1 MVTIRSIISTAALN
15 SLLLFTSPAESASA
29 PSTYTTKA
37 PVITTKAPVIT
48 TKAPV
53 ITTKA
58 PVITTKAPVITTK
71 APSTTTTTAAPV
83 TTTVAPIITTS
94 APSTTTS
101 TPASL
106 TAEADSPPSR
116 CCFNDG
122 DLISLRADTNLFMG
136 RCDGCV
142 PGGAYQDSAFVH
154 VSDPKDAPWAQWK
167 VFNTLDGKLVLQADT
182 GKFLGR
188 CNNCA
193 PGAAYPDEAF
203 VHVQDWNTS
212 PWAQWVCVDAGN
224 GKIALQADS
233 GRYLARC
240 EGCIPRAY
248 PNTAF
253 VHATSVSEP
262 YAQWAVVSK
271 NPSAGLC
278 S

>member
-1 MVTIRSIISTAALN
+1 MVTIRSIISTPVLI
-15 SLLLFTSPAESASA
+15 SLLVFTA
-29 PSTYTTKA
+29 TTK
-37 PVITTKAPVIT
+37 
-48 TKAPV
+48 
-53 ITTKA
+53 
-58 PVITTKAPVITTK
+58 
-71 APSTTTTTAAPV
+71 
-83 TTTVAPIITTS
+83 
-94 APSTTTS
+94 
-101 TPASL
+101 
-106 TAEADSPPSR
+106 ADSPPSR

-203 VHVQDWNTS
+203 VHVQDWHTS

-240 EGCIPRAY
+240 EGCIPGAY

-262 YAQWAVVSK
+262 YAQWAVVSQ

-278 S
+278 APNGPALPSTY